1 MRVPTWLGLVVC
13 CALAPVSG
21 RADVTLT
28 DLQIAARALSFME
41 DPLTGTVRVGIV
53 HAPTNARSA
62 RQAEDLRSMLAG
74 GLQVGSLELRPV
86 MVRLD
91 EAQVADVDLFFLT
104 EYLNPH
110 EVPLSAVSAAR
121 RIPCVTTDIAQ
132 VQSGACIMG
141 VRSAPK
147 IEILVNRAAS
157 IASGMAFATVF
168 RVMITEL

>member
-1 MRVPTWLGLVVC
+1 MRASAWLGLVVC
-13 CALAPVSG
+13 CSLAPASG

-53 HAPTNARSA
+53 HAPANARSA
-62 RQAEDLRSMLAG
+62 RQAEELLATLG
-74 GLQVGSLELRPV
+74 RGLQVGSLELRPV

-91 EAQVADVDLFFLT
+91 EAELADVDLFFLT

-110 EVPLSAVSAAR
+110 EVPLSSISTAR

-132 VQSGACIMG
+132 VQGGACLMG
-141 VRSAPK
+141 VRSTPK

-157 IASGMAFATVF
+157 IDSGMTFSTVF